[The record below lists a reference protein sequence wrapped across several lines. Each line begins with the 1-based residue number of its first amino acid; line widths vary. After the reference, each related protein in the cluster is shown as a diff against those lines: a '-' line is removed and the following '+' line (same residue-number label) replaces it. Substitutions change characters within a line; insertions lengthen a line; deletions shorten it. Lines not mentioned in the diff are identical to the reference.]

1 MWDTAL
7 PLSHRP
13 NPHKGA
19 NRDVP
24 SIPQAPHGNA
34 GVFLLCTQ
42 KSSPPSAINHPTPGG
57 RQASLGPRGEPGAQG
72 TSTTRLGT
80 CTSPAHSSETTFKKT
95 AACRL
100 PSVPITS
107 SPGTR
112 HHAPQSPCIDF
123 IYSKEI
129 SQAHSRLQTTRESE
143 NLPRNWATA
152 AYPEDS
158 GDNTSLNEKNLFV
171 SQSCHRT
178 QDTGRGNQCF
188 LFFVFF
194 FLWAR

>member
-1 MWDTAL
+1 MVTQVSSFSAHRSHPL
-7 PLSHRP
+7 PLPSTIRP
-13 NPHKGA
+13 
-19 NRDVP
+19 
-24 SIPQAPHGNA
+24 QEE
-34 GVFLLCTQ
+34 
-42 KSSPPSAINHPTPGG
+42 G
-57 RQASLGPRGEPGAQG
+57 RPRGEPGAQG

-80 CTSPAHSSETTFKKT
+80 CTSPAHSSERTFKKT

-112 HHAPQSPCIDF
+112 HHAPESPCIDF

-143 NLPRNWATA
+143 NLPGNWATA

-178 QDTGRGNQCF
+178 QDTGRGNQRF
-188 LFFVFF
+188 LLFFFF
-194 FLWAR
+194 CGQGSW